1 MGHSR
6 RARRVGRLQTW
17 NLGESWIVLALAC
30 LGAVAIVL
38 GMARTAGSY
47 PGDYRLLE
55 GQIVVWPDES
65 AASRVAVV
73 RGRDDGQLY
82 FVRVPA
88 GTSGATGLT
97 SGRSV
102 AIIGREEMTAGEIA
116 AVSMRPTTVSMSR
129 DATPGWRVVTG
140 TVESVSG
147 STAILS
153 GRSGRWTVDVS
164 GLNGADQV
172 RRGEEV
178 TVVGR
183 IDGNRLVASGI
194 ARDTDSGSALPR
206 SR

>member
-1 MGHSR
+1 MGYSR
-6 RARRVGRLQTW
+6 WARRGGRLQTLI
-17 NLGESWIVLALAC
+17 LGESWIVLALAC
-30 LGAVAIVL
+30 LGAVAMVL

-65 AASRVAVV
+65 TASRVVVV
-73 RGRDDGQLY
+73 RGREDGQLY

-102 AIIGREEMTAGEIA
+102 AIVGREETTAGEIFA
-116 AVSMRPTTVSMSR
+116 ISMRPTTVSTSS

-153 GRSGRWTVDVS
+153 GRTGRWAVDVS
-164 GLNGADQV
+164 ALNAADQV

-183 IDGNRLVASGI
+183 VDGSRLIASGI
-194 ARDTDSGSALPR
+194 ARDTDSPSALPR
-206 SR
+206 